1 MKTPISDDPG
11 LRIDKRSIPDRVADL
26 LMRKILSG
34 TFMPGSRIVESRVAA
49 EIGVA
54 QSSVREALRKLQYL
68 GVVEHK
74 RNIGAIVKVSDP
86 DDARIA
92 VPIRAKVEEV
102 AVVEAIRAQID
113 TAPLRGFVDA
123 MLAAETFDI
132 GTDAHTDFHHYI
144 CDVGGSSMLT
154 ELWDLTIWRT
164 SSLFFHSTSD
174 ADVEAAVR
182 SHLAIIEF
190 IEAGDPSGA
199 EQLALDHIRAGL
211 A

>member
-1 MKTPISDDPG
+1 MTSSIPEDAG
-11 LRIDKRSIPDRVADL
+11 LTIDKRSIPDRVADL

-74 RNIGAIVKVSDP
+74 RHIGAIVKVSDP

-92 VPIRAKVEEV
+92 VPIRAKIEEV
-102 AVVEAIRAQID
+102 AIVEAIRRKID
-113 TAPLRGFVDA
+113 TAPLREFVET
-123 MLAAETFDI
+123 MLAAKSFDA

-144 CDVGGSSMLT
+144 SDMSGSPMLT

-164 SSLFFHSTSD
+164 SSLFFHGTSD
-174 ADVEAAVR
+174 DDVEDAVR

-190 IEAGDPSGA
+190 IEAGDPTGA
-199 EQLALDHIRAGL
+199 EQLALDHIRRGL
-211 A
+211 T